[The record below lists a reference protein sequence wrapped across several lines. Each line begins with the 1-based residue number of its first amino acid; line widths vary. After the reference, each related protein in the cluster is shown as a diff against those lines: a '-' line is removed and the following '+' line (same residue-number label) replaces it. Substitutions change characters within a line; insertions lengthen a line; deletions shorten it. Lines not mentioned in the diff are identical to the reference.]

1 MLNPVSGRY
10 RLPRKKQVTCQA
22 IEGKFAIAAMVYGM
36 PLFDA

>member
-1 MLNPVSGRY
+1 MLNPVRPLQTASQE
-10 RLPRKKQVTCQA
+10 QVTCQA